1 MELQICRPEAEGL
14 SSSAILAF
22 VEAAETE
29 LDALHSLMILRH
41 GHIVTQGWWQPYGA
55 SYNHR
60 LFSLSKSFT
69 STAIGLAVSEGLLG
83 VDDLVVSFFADALP
97 QEPSANLLA
106 MRIRDLLS
114 MTSGHNNDTL
124 GRLIAREDGQWIRAF
139 LALPVEHK
147 PGTHFVYNTGATYML
162 AAILQQVTGETLQDY
177 LQPRLF
183 GPLGIQNPKWLM
195 SPEGVHV
202 GGWGLRVTTEDIARF
217 GQLYLQKGQWEGKQL
232 VPEEWV
238 DQATLR
244 QTSNGSNPES
254 DWEQG
259 YGYQFWRCRH
269 NAYRGDGAF
278 GQFCLV
284 MPDQD
289 MVVAIT
295 SGLKNMQS
303 VLDLIWKYVLP
314 AIQNKPLPPND
325 QDYDLLQ
332 EKMGSLSLPV
342 VQGLATSSLAADVSG
357 QVYVCEND
365 DSEIQSVAFR
375 FKEGACEI
383 TLKDAEGEHSF
394 GCGYQTWVRGETA
407 FDSED
412 GLPQVIAAAGAWTT
426 QDTYTVKICFYETPF
441 CSVVTIRFDGDQVL
455 LHYEVN
461 VGFGGVKQID
471 WVGKSG

>member
-29 LDALHSLMILRH
+29 LEALHSLMILRH

-69 STAIGLAVSEGLLG
+69 STAIGLAVSEGLLR
-83 VDDLVVSFFADALP
+83 VDDLVVSFFSDALP
-97 QEPSANLLA
+97 QEPSENLLA
-106 MRIRDLLS
+106 MRIRDLLA
-114 MTSGHNNDTL
+114 MTSGHHNDTL
-124 GRLIAREDGQWIRAF
+124 GRLLACEDGQWTRAF

-183 GPLGIQNPKWLM
+183 GPLGIQNPKWQM

-238 DQATLR
+238 AQATLR

-314 AIQNKPLPPND
+314 AVQSEPLPPND
-325 QDYDLLQ
+325 QDYNLLQ

-342 VQGLATSSLAADVSG
+342 VQGLATSSLATDVSG
-357 QVYVCEND
+357 
-365 DSEIQSVAFR
+365 
-375 FKEGACEI
+375 
-383 TLKDAEGEHSF
+383 
-394 GCGYQTWVRGETA
+394 
-407 FDSED
+407 
-412 GLPQVIAAAGAWTT
+412 
-426 QDTYTVKICFYETPF
+426 
-441 CSVVTIRFDGDQVL
+441 
-455 LHYEVN
+455 
-461 VGFGGVKQID
+461 
-471 WVGKSG
+471 